1 MYRLILYIV
10 LKNFILPLINI
21 NQVEILRYS
30 NVHRKYTLILIINTI
45 IELLLFYCR
54 KTFIHRNREITFYV
68 RNKILFTR
76 RKEKSNADK

>member
-30 NVHRKYTLILIINTI
+30 NVHRKYTLILIINVI
-45 IELLLFYCR
+45 IELFLFYC
-54 KTFIHRNREITFYV
+54 
-68 RNKILFTR
+68 
-76 RKEKSNADK
+76 